1 MSIGIDGAS
10 LAALA
15 APAISRS
22 TSPDNGGQGSSQAS
36 TPEVINP
43 SFQINEKTVISGD
56 DLRKAVEILN
66 QNLEKYSRN
75 VRFSVDGSTGKD
87 VVRVV
92 SSSSGEIIRQ
102 LPNDEMLNF
111 IRNLDNM
118 IGLIFN
124 KKS

>member
-1 MSIGIDGAS
+1 MSSGIDGAS

-15 APAISRS
+15 APAISPS
-22 TSPDNGGQGSSQAS
+22 TSPDNSGQGSSQAS

-66 QNLEKYSRN
+66 HNLEKYSRN
-75 VRFSVDGSTGKD
+75 VRFSVDRSTGKD

-92 SSSSGEIIRQ
+92 SSSSGETIRQ

-118 IGLIFN
+118 IGLIFD

>member
-1 MSIGIDGAS
+1 MSSGIDGAS

-22 TSPDNGGQGSSQAS
+22 KSPDNSGQGSSQAS
-36 TPEVINP
+36 TPEVLNP

-75 VRFSVDGSTGKD
+75 VRFSVDVSTGKD

-92 SSSSGEIIRQ
+92 SSSSGETIRQ
-102 LPNDEMLNF
+102 LPNNEMLNF

-118 IGLIFN
+118 IGLIFD

>member
-1 MSIGIDGAS
+1 MSSGIDGAS

-75 VRFSVDGSTGKD
+75 VRFSVDRSTGKD

-92 SSSSGEIIRQ
+92 SSSSGETIRQ

-118 IGLIFN
+118 IGLIFD

>member
-1 MSIGIDGAS
+1 MSGEIDGAS

-22 TSPDNGGQGSSQAS
+22 SSPDNSGQGSSQAS
-36 TPEVINP
+36 VPEVINP

-75 VRFSVDGSTGKD
+75 VRF
-87 VVRVV
+87 
-92 SSSSGEIIRQ
+92 
-102 LPNDEMLNF
+102 
-111 IRNLDNM
+111 
-118 IGLIFN
+118 
-124 KKS
+124 

>member
-43 SFQINEKTVISGD
+43 SFQVNEKTVISGD

>member
-1 MSIGIDGAS
+1 MSGGIDGAS

-22 TSPDNGGQGSSQAS
+22 SSPDNSGQGSSQAS
-36 TPEVINP
+36 VPEVINP

-118 IGLIFN
+118 IGLIFD

>member
-1 MSIGIDGAS
+1 MSSGIDGAS

-22 TSPDNGGQGSSQAS
+22 TSPDNSGQGSSQAS

-75 VRFSVDGSTGKD
+75 VRFSVDVSTGKD

-92 SSSSGEIIRQ
+92 SSSSGETISQ
-102 LPNDEMLNF
+102 LPNNEMLNF

-118 IGLIFN
+118 IGLIFD

>member
-1 MSIGIDGAS
+1 MSSGIDGAS

-22 TSPDNGGQGSSQAS
+22 TSPDNSGQGSSQAS

-75 VRFSVDGSTGKD
+75 VRFSVDESTGKD

-92 SSSSGEIIRQ
+92 SSSSGETIRQ

-118 IGLIFN
+118 IGLIFD

>member
-1 MSIGIDGAS
+1 MSSGIDGAS

-22 TSPDNGGQGSSQAS
+22 TSPDNSGQGSSQAS
-36 TPEVINP
+36 MPEVINP

-66 QNLEKYSRN
+66 QNLEKYGRN

-92 SSSSGEIIRQ
+92 SSSSGETIRQ

-118 IGLIFN
+118 IGLIFD

>member
-1 MSIGIDGAS
+1 MSSGIDGAS

-22 TSPDNGGQGSSQAS
+22 TSPDNSGQGSSQAS

-75 VRFSVDGSTGKD
+75 VRFSVDVSTGKD

-92 SSSSGEIIRQ
+92 SSSSGETIRQ
-102 LPNDEMLNF
+102 LPNNEMLNF

-118 IGLIFN
+118 IGLIFD

>member
-1 MSIGIDGAS
+1 MSSGIDGAS

-22 TSPDNGGQGSSQAS
+22 KSPDNSGQGSSQAS
-36 TPEVINP
+36 TPEVLNP

-75 VRFSVDGSTGKD
+75 VRFSVDVSTGKD

-92 SSSSGEIIRQ
+92 SSSSGETIRQ

-118 IGLIFN
+118 IGLIFD

>member
-1 MSIGIDGAS
+1 MSSGIDGAS

-22 TSPDNGGQGSSQAS
+22 TSPDNSGQGSSQAS

-75 VRFSVDGSTGKD
+75 VRFSVDGSTGKN

-92 SSSSGEIIRQ
+92 SSSSGETIRQ

-118 IGLIFN
+118 IGLIFD